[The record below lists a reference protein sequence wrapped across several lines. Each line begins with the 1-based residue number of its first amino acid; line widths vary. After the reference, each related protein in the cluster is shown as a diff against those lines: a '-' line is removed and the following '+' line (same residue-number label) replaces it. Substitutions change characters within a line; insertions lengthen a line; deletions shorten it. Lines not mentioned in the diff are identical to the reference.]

1 MAWFMRHEVPRRSI
15 DGMTGVY
22 CQKCGREICRRN
34 NTQFRS
40 IAKCAICVLAEQGIF
55 DAESK
60 VLPQYIMF
68 DPLKPPVPLDA
79 EGDSAIVNLF
89 PEERMQAGYPVQSSG
104 GVAGT
109 VKSIFRAIGF
119 AKPKPVQTE
128 SQKVATKRRR
138 ESSLFK

>member
-1 MAWFMRHEVPRRSI
+1 MRHEVPRRSV

-40 IAKCAICVLAEQGIF
+40 IAKCAICVLAENGIF
-55 DAESK
+55 DAESN

-68 DPLKPPVPLDA
+68 DPTKPPVPLDA
-79 EGDSAIVNLF
+79 EGDSSILNLF
-89 PEERMQAGYPVQSSG
+89 PEEKVLFGRMPSSG

-109 VKSIFRAIGF
+109 AKAIFRALGF
-119 AKPKPVQTE
+119 SKPVVE
-128 SQKVATKRRR
+128 KAPSQKTATKRRR

>member
-1 MAWFMRHEVPRRSI
+1 MWFQRHEVPRRSI

-22 CQKCGREICRRN
+22 CQTCGREICRRN

-40 IAKCAICVLAEQGIF
+40 IQKCAICVLAEQGIF

-60 VLPQYIMF
+60 ILPQYIMF
-68 DPLKPPVPLDA
+68 DPTKPPVPIDA
-79 EGDSAIVNLF
+79 EGDSVIVNLF
-89 PEERMQAGYPVQSSG
+89 PEEMQHAGQQAQSSG

-109 VKSIFRAIGF
+109 AKSIFRAMGF
-119 AKPKPVQTE
+119 LKPKTVPTE